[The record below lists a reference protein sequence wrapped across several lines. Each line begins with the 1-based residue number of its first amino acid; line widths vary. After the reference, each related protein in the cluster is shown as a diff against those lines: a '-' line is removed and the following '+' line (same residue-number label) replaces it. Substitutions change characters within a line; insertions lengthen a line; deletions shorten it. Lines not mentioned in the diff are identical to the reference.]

1 MMEIYADITNL
12 FTSQEGLYFIS
23 LIFLLNGL
31 IAEILGVAIIL
42 SVDYSKVQDFLSK
55 VFDFNRIVQIREL
68 RERINERK
76 IELRSDPDF
85 NSEMEF
91 RVFELQDSTQE
102 ELLVDIIFSNRPSE
116 INIQKLEFIAKADN
130 PQLKDIVL
138 RLSTD
143 TYNNLQIEDD
153 QLERWVT
160 DEINRRYYKQG
171 ALLILM
177 GFILIFI
184 SALLELVRFLL

>member
-1 MMEIYADITNL
+1 MEICADITNI
-12 FTSQEGLYFIS
+12 FTSEEGLYFIS

-42 SVDYSKVQDFLSK
+42 SVDYSKVRDFLSK

-68 RERINERK
+68 RERINEGK

-85 NSEMEF
+85 NSEMDS

-102 ELLVDIIFSNRPSE
+102 ELLVNIIFSNRPSE
-116 INIQKLEFIAKADN
+116 INIQRLEFIAKADN

-160 DEINRRYYKQG
+160 DGINRRYYKQG

-184 SALLELVRFLL
+184 STLLELVRFLL